1 MTTINLNKK
10 DFTKVL
16 NIGGTFAGRSKVL
29 PILDCVKI
37 KVSNGYL
44 TIISSDSE
52 NAISKKMQIEEADG
66 EVTFCVSF
74 KDLSSYVKLVSG
86 DIVTLVVNEK
96 ELEVKHEKGNVT
108 LPLMN
113 AEEFPALKP
122 DADCKEVKINSALL
136 NNWIVDAKN
145 FVGDDELRPV
155 MGNIYFY
162 SKEGEVGCCGSDGHF
177 MFSDN
182 IKKDNNEWSF
192 MLNKGAFKSVC
203 DVCQDVEEVAVK
215 IGSKNVMFVGDGVSV
230 LARLQEGRYP
240 NFKSVQPQNN
250 PIQVKLS
257 KSELLDAINRV
268 KVGASNTSCFIK
280 IDVNGM
286 NMQVSAQDIDFNRKA
301 VENIMVEAN
310 GNITIGFNANK
321 FITCL
326 NAISTDNV
334 VLNMSDASRACVIND
349 DDENSNKIVLLMP
362 MMLVD

>member
-1 MTTINLNKK
+1 MKINLDKK
-10 DFTKVL
+10 EFVKAL
-16 NIGGTFAGRSKVL
+16 QIGSSFAGKSKVI

-37 KVSNGYL
+37 KVGLDKL
-44 TIISSDSE
+44 TIVSTDSE

-96 ELEVKHEKGNVT
+96 DLEVKHEKGNVT
-108 LPLMN
+108 LPLMD

-122 DADCKEVKINSALL
+122 DADCTEVKISSALL
-136 NNWIVDAKN
+136 NNWIVDARN

-155 MGNIYFY
+155 MGDIYFY
-162 SKEGEVGCCGSDGHF
+162 SKDGEVGCCGSDGHF

-182 IKKDNNEWSF
+182 IKEDNGEWSF
-192 MLNKGAFKSVC
+192 LLNKGAFKSVC
-203 DVCQDVEEVAVK
+203 DVCQDVEDVAVK
-215 IGSKNVMFVGDGVSV
+215 IGSRNVMFIGEGVSV
-230 LARLQEGRYP
+230 LARLQEGRFP
-240 NFKSVQPQNN
+240 NFKSVQPTNS

-268 KVGASNTSCFIK
+268 KVGANNASCLIK
-280 IDVNGM
+280 IEVDGM
-286 NMQVSAQDIDFNRKA
+286 NMQISAQDIDFNRKA

-326 NAISTDNV
+326 NAIATDNV
-334 VLNMSDASRACVIND
+334 VLNMSDASRACVINE
-349 DDENSNKIVLLMP
+349 DDENSNKIALLMP
-362 MMLVD
+362 MLLQD